1 MPIPLRK
8 PAKCRPNGFCGGLR
22 GMIYNREQT
31 ARRARD
37 TVCGV
42 VGMVRARA
50 RSFDVWP
57 GVRAELPLHQR
68 GKGQQQLGGDQK
80 TNRRPQEC
88 GWKSAAA
95 AIEGHV
101 R

>member
-1 MPIPLRK
+1 MLIPLRK
-8 PAKCRPNGFCGGLR
+8 SARCGPQGFYGGLR
-22 GMIYNREQT
+22 GMVYNREQT
-31 ARRARD
+31 ARCARN
-37 TVCGV
+37 TVRGV

-50 RSFDVWP
+50 RGFDVWP
-57 GVRAELPLHQR
+57 RVRAELPLHQR

-88 GWKSAAA
+88 GWKSAAT

>member
-1 MPIPLRK
+1 MLIPLRK
-8 PAKCRPNGFCGGLR
+8 PARCRPQGFYGGLR
-22 GMIYNREQT
+22 GMAYKGEQT
-31 ARRARD
+31 ARRTRN
-37 TVCGV
+37 TVRGV
-42 VGMVRARA
+42 VGMVRTRT
-50 RSFDVWP
+50 RGFDVWP
-57 GVRAELPLHQR
+57 RVRAELPLHQR

-88 GWKSAAA
+88 GSKSAAA

>member
-1 MPIPLRK
+1 MLIPLRK
-8 PAKCRPNGFCGGLR
+8 PGRYRPQGFYGGLR
-22 GMIYNREQT
+22 RMVYNREQT
-31 ARRARD
+31 ARRTGN
-37 TVCGV
+37 TVRGV
-42 VGMVRARA
+42 VGMVRACA
-50 RSFDVWP
+50 RCFNVWP
-57 GVRAELPLHQR
+57 RVRAELPLHQR
-68 GKGQQQLGGDQK
+68 GKGQQQLGSDQK

>member
-1 MPIPLRK
+1 MLIPLRK
-8 PAKCRPNGFCGGLR
+8 PARYRPQGFYGGLR

-31 ARRARD
+31 ARRARN

-50 RSFDVWP
+50 RGFNVWP
-57 GVRAELPLHQR
+57 RVRAELPLHQR

>member
-1 MPIPLRK
+1 MLIPLRK
-8 PAKCRPNGFCGGLR
+8 PARCGPQGFYGWLR
-22 GMIYNREQT
+22 RMVYSREQT
-31 ARRARD
+31 ARRARN
-37 TVCGV
+37 TVCWV

-50 RSFDVWP
+50 RRFSVWP
-57 GVRAELPLHQR
+57 RVRAELPLHQW